1 MPVENNQS
9 HMICVRV
16 PLVLY
21 EQLLAASRGEGL
33 GLSNMVC
40 KCLRYALRDRD
51 VAIAH
56 QRSMAR
62 MELKKKLRKAGE
74 RA

>member
-21 EQLLAASRGEGL
+21 EQLTSAARGEGL

-51 VAIAH
+51 IAIAH
-56 QRSMAR
+56 QRSLAR
-62 MELKKKLRKAGE
+62 LELKKKLRKAGE